1 MPRSPRRPQPRHV
14 DPERLRLTTPSRPVA
29 AALLGVATVLAVL
42 GVAVLSGGAVS
53 QGSSALKADQM
64 AAEAA
69 AAERPEADRASPDA
83 RSVSDPAP
91 EPVAKA
97 PTFYRV
103 VEAVHI
109 KRAPKPEKQER
120 LTLAER
126 AEEEQEAEP
135 SIPDFGVAML
145 NILGSNHTQ
154 GGKGGYAPGTSRA
167 HSATQMLLA
176 RDASIIGFSE
186 IQRDQLAVFTN
197 NAPGYGVYPGTS
209 LGSAGIPTT
218 VAWNSAVWE
227 LVEAH
232 TVTIPFSG
240 QQRPA
245 PVVKLAHVATGAEI
259 WVMNIHN
266 SPGGMEAERE
276 RAEAIELAKVRE
288 LEATGIPIILTGD
301 FNEKQEAL
309 CDFTATSLESAVG
322 GGYCYPPPQP
332 MRVDWI
338 FASEVFS
345 VNSWDV
351 TRAAPVPYI
360 TDHAALFAR
369 LSLR

>member
-1 MPRSPRRPQPRHV
+1 MPRSPRRPQPRHL
-14 DPERLRLTTPSRPVA
+14 DSEGLRLTTPSKPLSV
-29 AALLGVATVLAVL
+29 ALLGVALVLAVL
-42 GVAVLSGGAVS
+42 GVGVLSGGAIG
-53 QGSSALKADQM
+53 QGSAALKADPVS
-64 AAEAA
+64 AKSSDPGEVAEGTSSSSDPPASEPEAA
-69 AAERPEADRASPDA
+69 APA
-83 RSVSDPAP
+83 R
-91 EPVAKA
+91 
-97 PTFYRV
+97 YRV
-103 VEAVHI
+103 VEAVRI
-109 KRAPKPEKQER
+109 EPAPEPKKKKRLDLAKRAEKAQQ
-120 LTLAER
+120 AP
-126 AEEEQEAEP
+126 P

-145 NILGSNHTQ
+145 NILGSNHTK
-154 GGKGGYAPGTSRA
+154 GGKGGFAPGTSRA

-176 RDASIIGFSE
+176 RGASIIGFSE

-197 NAPGYGVYPGTS
+197 NAPGYGVYPGTAV
-209 LGSAGIPTT
+209 GSAGIPTT
-218 VAWNSAVWE
+218 VAWDTGVWS

-245 PVVKLAHVATGAEI
+245 PVVKLAHVSTGAEI

-266 SPGGMEAERE
+266 SPNGMEAERE
-276 RAEAIELAKVRE
+276 RAEAIEIAKVRE
-288 LEATGIPIILTGD
+288 LEATGIPIIVTGD

-309 CDFTATSLESAVG
+309 CDFTATTLQSAVG
-322 GGYCYPPPQP
+322 GGYCFPPPQP

-338 FASEVFS
+338 FASEAFS

>member
-1 MPRSPRRPQPRHV
+1 MPRSPRRPQPRHL
-14 DPERLRLTTPSRPVA
+14 DPERLRLTRPSRPA
-29 AALLGVATVLAVL
+29 AAAVLGVATVLAVL
-42 GVAVLSGGAVS
+42 GVAVLSGGAVG
-53 QGSSALKADQM
+53 QGSAALKADRV
-64 AAEAA
+64 AADAA
-69 AAERPEADRASPDA
+69 AVEQPEGDQVAPD
-83 RSVSDPAP
+83 VSSAPAPAP
-91 EPVAKA
+91 EPVAEA

-109 KRAPKPEKQER
+109 KRAPKPEKKDR

-126 AEEEQEAEP
+126 AEKQQAAEP

-154 GGKGGYAPGTSRA
+154 GGKGGFAPGTSRA

-176 RDASIIGFSE
+176 RGASIIGFSE

-197 NAPGYGVYPGTS
+197 NAPGYAVYPGTS

-218 VAWNSAVWE
+218 VAWNTAVWK

-232 TVTIPFSG
+232 TVTIPFVG

-245 PVVKLAHVATGAEI
+245 PVVKLAHVETGAEV
-259 WVMNIHN
+259 WMMNIHN

-309 CDFTATSLESAVG
+309 CDFTATSLQSAVG
-322 GGYCYPPPQP
+322 GGHCYPPPQP

-338 FASEVFS
+338 FASEAFS